1 MRLEKDENTQT
12 LIVESPVQCMDIS
25 PVSGEIIYLSE
36 DALMLSDANGGNQ
49 RMVLPIGGCPSW
61 SPDGTKIA
69 FILNGVKVL
78 DLKSGIIQILR
89 EDLNTGDK
97 NRRVYNKIF
106 GWSLYSN
113 RFIAGAGGWESYGLI
128 VFDVPSG
135 TRFGIEAGMNVPSW
149 SRNGE
154 SIYTGEYYYNC
165 YMGEPPFVARTNVA
179 TNSFEP
185 LLGFSDSDLRGGF
198 APFETVDGRLLFFGS
213 SYTVNPCENE
223 QADPPV
229 VAAQLSP
236 NTPDEVTYDSNSNS
250 FENPRNV
257 LWWQD
262 GTAAVIT
269 NNRGEIFMTFPFT
282 SLPNYYLPIRG
293 SNLRWSR

>member
-1 MRLEKDENTQT
+1 
-12 LIVESPVQCMDIS
+12 
-25 PVSGEIIYLSE
+25 
-36 DALMLSDANGGNQ
+36 
-49 RMVLPIGGCPSW
+49 
-61 SPDGTKIA
+61 
-69 FILNGVKVL
+69 
-78 DLKSGIIQILR
+78 
-89 EDLNTGDK
+89 
-97 NRRVYNKIF
+97 
-106 GWSLYSN
+106 
-113 RFIAGAGGWESYGLI
+113 
-128 VFDVPSG
+128 
-135 TRFGIEAGMNVPSW
+135 MNIPSW

-154 SIYTGEYYYNC
+154 NIYTGEYYYNC

-213 SYTVNPCENE
+213 SYTVNPCEND

-229 VAAQLSP
+229 IAAQLSP
-236 NTPDEVTYDSNSNS
+236 NTPGEVTYDPNSNS
-250 FENPRNV
+250 FESPRNV

-269 NNRGEIFMTFPFT
+269 NNRGEIFMTFPFVPF
-282 SLPNYYLPIRG
+282 PNYYLPIRG